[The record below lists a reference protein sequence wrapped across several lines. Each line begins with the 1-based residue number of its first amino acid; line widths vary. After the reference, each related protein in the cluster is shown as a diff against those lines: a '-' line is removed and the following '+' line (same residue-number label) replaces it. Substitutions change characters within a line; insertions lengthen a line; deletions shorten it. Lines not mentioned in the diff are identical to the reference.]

1 MNTERNPIPS
11 YSKQGW
17 KEVWKECLMSL
28 KDYPKAILPISGIQK
43 YGKEKEQ
50 ILYGAG
56 RKKANDR
63 GRDPVCL
70 RYKKAW
76 RFRKRLR
83 PRPFGYMWECP
94 DLFKSEEKIL
104 SVCPQGAAPGEDS
117 AFRTSTNLDIFCW
130 RTGKECEQKEFQEWD
145 MGFDFYAPQTFLDS
159 RGRRI
164 LMAWAGLPDLEG
176 HYHNPTVEMGWQ
188 HSLSFPRELSV
199 QGKRVL
205 QWPVQEIE
213 SIRRASVRIEA
224 EQEIPIE
231 SAVSTGR

>member
-1 MNTERNPIPS
+1 M
-11 YSKQGW
+11 
-17 KEVWKECLMSL
+17 
-28 KDYPKAILPISGIQK
+28 
-43 YGKEKEQ
+43 
-50 ILYGAG
+50 
-56 RKKANDR
+56 
-63 GRDPVCL
+63 
-70 RYKKAW
+70 
-76 RFRKRLR
+76 
-83 PRPFGYMWECP
+83 
-94 DLFKSEEKIL
+94 
-104 SVCPQGAAPGEDS
+104 CPQGLRPEKFRFQNVYQSGYFLLED
-117 AFRTSTNLDIFCW
+117 
-130 RTGKECEQKEFQEWD
+130 GKECEQKEFQEWD

-231 SAVSTGR
+231 SRSFDWEIEGMQGEVQHPG